1 MKRGD
6 IVTVAAQGDYGKP
19 RPAVVIQANALNQLE
34 TESTILALMTSSIKE
49 APLLRLTIEPTT
61 ENGLHHPSQVMAD
74 KLLTIRRNKTRKPV
88 GQLTD
93 KQLVE
98 LNRLLALVIGIA

>member
-19 RPAVVIQANALNQLE
+19 RPAVVIQANALNQLD
-34 TESTILALMTSSIKE
+34 TESTILALVTSTVRD
-49 APLLRLTIEPTT
+49 APLLRLTIEPTE
-61 ENGLHHPSQVMAD
+61 ENGLHRTSQIMVD
-74 KLLTIRRNKTRKPV
+74 KLLTIRRNRTGKTV

-98 LNRLLALVIGIA
+98 LTRLLALVIGIA